1 MQSYG
6 NRLEPDLYWELQMES
21 VVGTGV
27 RGNSGGVVIVG
38 AELCPLKKR
47 CPGGRGQKKKDIEVL
62 TTTTPHCL
70 QYLRVGL
77 YLETRSSQSI
87 QVKMT

>member
-1 MQSYG
+1 
-6 NRLEPDLYWELQMES
+6 MES

-27 RGNSGGVVIVG
+27 RGDSGGVVIVG

-62 TTTTPHCL
+62 TTPPHCP

-87 QVKMT
+87 QVKMM